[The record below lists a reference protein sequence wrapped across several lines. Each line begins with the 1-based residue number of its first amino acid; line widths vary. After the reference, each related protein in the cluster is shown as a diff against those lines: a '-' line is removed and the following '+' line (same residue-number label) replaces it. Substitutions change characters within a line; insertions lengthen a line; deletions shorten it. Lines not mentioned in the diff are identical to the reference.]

1 MRHERT
7 RRSQSPQEAA
17 GAIRA
22 ALEAD
27 VPAVLQG
34 LISSYHPIDI
44 AVAMRELNG
53 EQREAVFRLLNPEDA
68 GVVLEEV
75 DDEVTL
81 DLASATE
88 DGELAEIIDSMPPDV
103 GADVVNLLDDEI
115 VHRILERI
123 PDHEAEELQELSK
136 YPPDTAGGLMTPE
149 AIHAPLDV
157 TAGDVIKHIRTQK
170 IPPESLLYIY
180 VVDDNRVLRG
190 VMDMVELVTASPQQE
205 LQDVMV
211 RDVMSVTPNADQVEA
226 VRLVDQYDLSALP
239 VVNEA
244 GQLLG
249 QVTVDDIIDAIQQE
263 HSEDIAFMSGTSPRD
278 ILAETSVHILFLRLP
293 WLAICFLGT
302 LVSAWVI
309 TGFEETLK
317 AYVQL
322 AAFIPVVAATSGNAG
337 LQSATIAVRSLAL
350 GYLHQ
355 KSIWRV
361 LVRQFLAGLMLAMAI
376 GLASAIAGYIIMGN
390 WQMGLIVCLA
400 MIAAVTWGSG
410 IGALIPLV
418 FDRLGV
424 DPAVASGPL
433 VTTLNDAISILIYFG
448 LATLLLAVLGLQPQ

>member
-1 MRHERT
+1 LRHERV
-7 RRSQSPQEAA
+7 RRAQSPQEAA
-17 GAIRA
+17 EAIRA
-22 ALEAD
+22 ALGCG

-44 AVAMRELNG
+44 AMAMRELNT
-53 EQREAVFRLLNPEDA
+53 EQREAVFGLLSPRDA
-68 GVVLEEV
+68 GVVLGEV
-75 DDEVTL
+75 DDDVTV
-81 DLASATE
+81 DLASAT
-88 DGELAEIIDSMPPDV
+88 DDRELAEIIDTMPPDV
-103 GADVVNLLDDEI
+103 GADVVGLLDEQI

-123 PDHEAEELQELSK
+123 PEEEAEELQKLRQ

-149 AIHAPLDV
+149 AIHAPMDV
-157 TAGDVIKHIRTQK
+157 TAGDVIKHIRTRE

-190 VMDMVELVTASPQQE
+190 VIDMVELVTADLNRQLQE
-205 LQDVMV
+205 VMV
-211 RDVMSVTPNADQVEA
+211 RDVVSVTPDVDQAEA

-249 QVTVDDIIDAIQQE
+249 QVTVDDIIDALQRE
-263 HSEDIAFMSGTSPRD
+263 HTEDIAFMSGTSPRD
-278 ILAETSVHILFLRLP
+278 ILAETSIHILMLRLP

-317 AYVQL
+317 TYVQL

-350 GYLHQ
+350 GYLQQ
-355 KSIWRV
+355 KSLWRV
-361 LVRQFLAGLMLAMAI
+361 LVRQFAAGLMLATAI
-376 GLASAIAGYIIMGN
+376 GLATAVAGYVISGH
-390 WQMGLIVCLA
+390 WQIGLIVCLA

-410 IGALIPLV
+410 IGAMIPLI
-418 FDRLGV
+418 FDRLGI

-433 VTTLNDAISILIYFG
+433 VTTLNDAVSILIYMG
-448 LATLLLAVLGLQPQ
+448 LASALLRVL